1 MSSLLVIPYTSKGFP
16 DQSVP
21 NQTAVLNV
29 SWDDLLWA
37 ALTVGRPNK
46 GYIFKHG
53 RSSFYEALFR
63 LSLVRMALEQSG
75 PTGRR
80 LRRTN
85 AARTLDPSEKGAINY
100 FLGLAVSKLFAAKLL
115 STPWLLHLDV
125 FRPQLDVVLKGRSRP
140 DLVGKMPDGSWI
152 AMECKGRLSA
162 PDEKTKNKAKA
173 QSQRITSIDGKS
185 PRLHIGAVTY
195 FKSDILH
202 FYLEDPPGDKS
213 IARPI
218 QFETTAAI
226 WAHYYAP
233 ILGLIGVNERYRIAL
248 ERGDL
253 VRIEE
258 LDLEIGVHP
267 RILSLLERQQWQE
280 ARNVAARIADEHR
293 SAYQMDGIQVRAGES
308 WQVAFRE

>member
-1 MSSLLVIPYTSKGFP
+1 
-16 DQSVP
+16 
-21 NQTAVLNV
+21 
-29 SWDDLLWA
+29 
-37 ALTVGRPNK
+37 
-46 GYIFKHG
+46 
-53 RSSFYEALFR
+53 
-63 LSLVRMALEQSG
+63 MALEQSG